1 MSAPDNVNHPPHYT
15 SGGIECIDGI
25 KSALTDEEF
34 FGYCKANCIKYLWRE
49 NHKGGLESLKKAQ
62 WYLNLLIK
70 EKEVE

>member
-1 MSAPDNVNHPPHYT
+1 MSAPDNVNHPAHYT

-34 FGYCKANCIKYLWRE
+34 FGYCKANWIKYLWRE
-49 NHKGGLESLKKAQ
+49 KHKGGLESLKKAQ

>member
-1 MSAPDNVNHPPHYT
+1 MSAPANVNHPAHYT